1 MIDFL
6 RQLLGD
12 QLTED
17 MIKQIETYLAENYVE
32 KSKYDELAAE
42 KNSSLENGNT
52 TASQKNNNIAT
63 SQNKAVAVDNY
74 SGMNVS
80 EEQLLAIKS
89 EIEAEV
95 QAEYEERIYAIEF
108 DYAVNVALLQ
118 IGVVDLDLVKVK
130 LDMTKLSMNENGEIN
145 GLEEQIEEIRQQFPM
160 LFVDNSQLLPAN
172 FFGLKPLVGQKN
184 YSAITREDIN
194 NMNYKERLALLKSN
208 PSLYHALVG

>member
-1 MIDFL
+1 VIDFL

-80 EEQLLAIKS
+80 EEQLLAIKA
-89 EIEAEV
+89 EVEAEV

>member
-80 EEQLLAIKS
+80 EGQLLAIKA
-89 EIEAEV
+89 EVEAEV